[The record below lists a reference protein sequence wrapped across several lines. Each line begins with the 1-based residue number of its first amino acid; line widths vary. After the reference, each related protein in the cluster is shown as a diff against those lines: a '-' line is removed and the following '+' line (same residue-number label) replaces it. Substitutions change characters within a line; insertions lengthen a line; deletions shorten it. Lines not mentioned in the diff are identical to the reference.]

1 MKKLIVANW
10 KMNPAS
16 ADEARDLF
24 SKISRMAGKLRNA
37 KVVVCPPFVY
47 LGFFSKNSKVK
58 LGGQDVF
65 WEEGGSYTG
74 EISASMLKNLH
85 AEYVIIGHSERRRL
99 GETNETVNK
108 KIKQALKYGFKV
120 IFCVGEP
127 ERDESEN
134 YLQFVKEEVI
144 KGLEQISTR
153 LFKDLIVAY
162 EPIWAISSAKKFG
175 KGFFY
180 ADTPENVF
188 QMGTYIKRVIVSAF
202 GKNAANVPVLYG
214 GSVDAKNAAD
224 FLIKGN
230 VDGLLVGRTSWNAKE
245 FGELLKDVNRT

>member
-1 MKKLIVANW
+1 MKKIIIANW
-10 KMNPAS
+10 KMTPS
-16 ADEARDLF
+16 TIREARELF
-24 SKISRMAGKLRNA
+24 VKISRAAGKLRNA

-47 LGFFSKNSKVK
+47 LGLFSKNSKVG

-74 EISASMLKNLH
+74 EISASMLKSLN
-85 AEYVIIGHSERRRL
+85 AKYVIIGHSERRRL
-99 GETNETVNK
+99 GETNEMVNQ

-120 IFCVGEP
+120 IFCVGES

-134 YLQFVKEEVI
+134 YLQFIKEEVI
-144 KGLEQISTR
+144 KGFEQVPVR
-153 LFKDLIVAY
+153 LFKDLIVVY

-175 KGFFY
+175 KVFFH

-202 GKNAANVPVLYG
+202 GKNAGSVPILYG
-214 GSVDAKNAAD
+214 GSVDAKNAVD
-224 FLIKGN
+224 FLVKGN
-230 VDGLLVGRTSWNAKE
+230 VDGFLVGRTSWNAEE
-245 FGELLKDVNRT
+245 FGELLKNVNKI